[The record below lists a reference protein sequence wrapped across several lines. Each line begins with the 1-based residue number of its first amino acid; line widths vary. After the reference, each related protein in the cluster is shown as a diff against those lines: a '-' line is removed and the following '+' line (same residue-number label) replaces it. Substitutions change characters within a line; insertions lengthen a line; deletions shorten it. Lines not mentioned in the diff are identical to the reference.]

1 MTLGTP
7 KRHITAGWR
16 VGTENKKAP
25 AIAKSGRC
33 AFWVPL
39 AGSWGLDYGACTNP
53 ASPFDRRAQFEH
65 DGCDEFAQAAEWGS
79 PDDPELNLS

>member
-1 MTLGTP
+1 MEGRNR
-7 KRHITAGWR
+7 KQESSGYREEWR
-16 VGTENKKAP
+16 AQQCG
-25 AIAKSGRC
+25 GC